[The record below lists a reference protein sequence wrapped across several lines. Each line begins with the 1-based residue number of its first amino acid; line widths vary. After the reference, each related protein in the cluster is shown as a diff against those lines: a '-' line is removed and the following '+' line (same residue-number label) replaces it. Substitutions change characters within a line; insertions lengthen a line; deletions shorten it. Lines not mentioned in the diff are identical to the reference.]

1 MDLTISEFPTG
12 ARPSVP
18 QPSVEIYTYLG
29 EEGVRKLVND
39 HYDLLVQSDIRDMF
53 PPPVKNWKWLKSTQ
67 QTFSFSDSEDL
78 IITIPTGVNLCS
90 RAGTNPFQLHRM
102 HAKYGSIATGSFFQN
117 FPCQKN

>member
-53 PPPVKNWKWLKSTQ
+53 PPP
-67 QTFSFSDSEDL
+67 
-78 IITIPTGVNLCS
+78 
-90 RAGTNPFQLHRM
+90 R
-102 HAKYGSIATGSFFQN
+102 
-117 FPCQKN
+117 